1 MKKLLLLSL
10 LLLLAPFVA
19 TAEGEEQ
26 IDNYAVELR
35 IEQDSSLKVTET
47 INYDFGENQRHGIFR
62 NIPYK
67 YKARGGN
74 FALRI
79 SDVTVTDGT
88 SDQPFTTSKSG
99 GELVLKIGDPD
110 VYVTGNHQYVIDY
123 TVGRAMNYF
132 ADHDELYWNAIGTEW
147 PVGILAGSVKIQTP
161 DNITPKELICYTGV
175 LESKEQ
181 NCTTSDNTISTQ
193 SLGPN
198 EGLTI
203 VLSLPQGTVTQP
215 TAWENILEVIKDNWI
230 LVLPVFVFWFM
241 YRLWRKYGRDDKGQ
255 GTIVPQYEAPK
266 DFTPLLVGT
275 LVDQSADQSDI
286 SAELI
291 YLAQQGYLTITKQET
306 KTLLVFSG
314 TDYELNKIKEVDE
327 KLSPLDKKLFEALF
341 KGRSAVKLSE
351 LKKDT
356 SFTKEWLAVQSDT
369 YKQLVKDGYLKRN
382 PQTTKA
388 LWVVGAIVF
397 GFGGSMLLGSILG
410 GLAVLSIIVS
420 SIVILIFGVL
430 MPART
435 AKGSVAREHILG
447 LKDYLSVA
455 EKDRLKFHNA
465 PEKNP
470 KVFETLLPFAMALGV
485 EKQWAKQFEGIYK
498 QNPNWYNDSSGT
510 MFNAAVFS
518 NSISSFSSSMNSAMT
533 TASSGGSGFSGG
545 GSAGGGGGGG
555 GGSW

>member
-147 PVGILAGSVKIQTP
+147 PVPILAGSVKIYPPNNVAPT
-161 DNITPKELICYTGV
+161 ELKCFTGV
-175 LESKEQ
+175 LGSTAE
-181 NCTTSDNTISTQ
+181 NCSIDNSTVTAKP
-193 SLGPN
+193 LLAN
-198 EGLTI
+198 EGFTVVI
-203 VLSLPQGTVTQP
+203 GLPKGTVTQP

-356 SFTKEWLAVQSDT
+356 SFTKEWLAVQSET
-369 YKQLVKDGYLKRN
+369 YKKLVTAGYLKRN
-382 PQTTKA
+382 PQTTKG

-397 GFGGSMLLGSILG
+397 GFGGSMLLGTILG
-410 GLAVLSIIVS
+410 GLAVFSIIVS
-420 SIVILIFGVL
+420 ALIILIFGVL

-470 KVFETLLPFAMALGV
+470 KIFEALLPFAMALGV
-485 EKQWAKQFEGIYK
+485 EKQWAKQFEDIYK
-498 QNPNWYNDSSGT
+498 QNPSWYNDSSGA

-518 NSISSFSSSMNSAMT
+518 SSISSFSSSMNSAMT

-545 GSAGGGGGGG
+545 GSGGGGGGGG